1 MAEYT
6 FVPDVTVE
14 SDIPASG
21 ILSRTVYS
29 DDMIKVIYF
38 GFAPGEELSEHTA
51 TGPAITHIL
60 SGSARLT
67 LGSESFAAGPGA
79 WARMPARLP
88 HSLLAETPTVML
100 LTMFKETKET
110 AS

>member
-6 FVPDVTVE
+6 FVPDVT
-14 SDIPASG
+14 SQADIPASG

-29 DDMIKVIYF
+29 DDVIKVIYF

-51 TGPAITHIL
+51 SVPAIIHVL

-67 LGSESFAAGPGA
+67 LGSDSFTAGPGT
-79 WARMPARLP
+79 WVRMPARMP

-100 LTMFKETKET
+100 LTMVKET
-110 AS
+110 AP